1 MGSSLQTQKV
11 VQGLI
16 QGANQIRFSVMA
28 DAPPAEETPPEGEE
42 VVAADPEI
50 PPCADLTEC
59 QIKID
64 HFDKIH
70 ALSEEG
76 KIDGAPNYR
85 QVAGFPVFGCAQ
97 PTTAGLKTIIDKL
110 KPAEGVKSKLNYYN
124 MRQEPV
130 VYINGTPFAPR
141 ASDQLHEN
149 MVFEDPVPDLENL
162 ENHFLKVCS
171 ARLEA
176 SGNGALKTHKDV
188 GYTENPME
196 REDKEEDIKVE
207 SLTELKAILAELTAP
222 PPAPEPE
229 EPPPEV
235 PEGEEPPPPPPAPEP
250 DFLVNCIRVP
260 VVEEGAP
267 AESCFDIMLESLKD
281 EPASTQCVFSC
292 QMGRGRTTLGMV
304 VACLIKE
311 IQVRTELKKLMEDGL
326 VPQETVEGLIKQK
339 FEAPMPRLQDD
350 DDPFIKGEFDVIKE
364 LLEKMPEAVEGK
376 KKVDR
381 VIDICGTSPKGT
393 GLQNLRECIIETKW
407 KYDVAPEE
415 KQVVW
420 KRMILNFME
429 RYFYLIC
436 FGTYSLEVGASG
448 FQKSFTSWMDE
459 RPHLRTMIEE
469 GKDKLEWYRQV
480 DPAKLNTLK
489 DLINAPNYK
498 DNLATLIRTI
508 YEFAFLT
515 YADLPRGPIKNNSM
529 RKLAAK
535 TLMEI
540 LPTDIGQEIQK
551 KLDEHTASPDFITLI
566 GLVSYHDKNAE

>member
-1 MGSSLQTQKV
+1 M
-11 VQGLI
+11 
-16 QGANQIRFSVMA
+16 
-28 DAPPAEETPPEGEE
+28 AEEATGGEEEKKEEGENGEVPPEEEEE
-42 VVAADPEI
+42 VLP
-50 PPCADLTEC
+50 PPCLDLTDYLL
-59 QIKID
+59 KID
-64 HFDKIH
+64 HFDKMH
-70 ALSEEG
+70 VLKDEG
-76 KIDGAPNYR
+76 KIDGAPNFR
-85 QVAGFPVFGCAQ
+85 QVNGFPVYGTAQ
-97 PTTAGLKTIIDKL
+97 PSEAALKTILEKL
-110 KPAEGVKSKLNYYN
+110 HGAKEKSAEADQAVCHNVVWFN

-130 VYINGTPFAPR
+130 IYINGTPFAPR
-141 ASDQLHEN
+141 VPGSLHEN
-149 MVFEDPVPDLENL
+149 VELDSVMPTDDLVVL
-162 ENHFLKVCS
+162 SKHFVNILNERSAADGTLKV
-171 ARLEA
+171 
-176 SGNGALKTHKDV
+176 HKDV
-188 GYTENPME
+188 AFTENPME
-196 REDKEEDIKVE
+196 REDVEESVKVE
-207 SLTELKAILAELTAP
+207 SLLSLADLLKKLKS
-222 PPAPEPE
+222 
-229 EPPPEV
+229 
-235 PEGEEPPPPPPAPEP
+235 EGENGDHEC
-250 DFLVNCIRVP
+250 VIVP
-260 VVEEGAP
+260 VVEERAP
-267 AESCFDIMLESLKD
+267 DESCFDILVESLKN

-304 VACLIKE
+304 VTCLIKE
-311 IQVRTELKKLMEDGL
+311 IQVTSELRRMADIEL
-326 VPQETVEGLIKQK
+326 VSKDVIDSLIVQK
-339 FEAPMPRLQDD
+339 FEAPLPKNQDD

-364 LLEKMPEAVEGK
+364 LLEKVPEAVEGK
-376 KKVDR
+376 RKVDR
-381 VIDICGTSPKGT
+381 IIDICGPTPKGT

-436 FGTYSLEVGASG
+436 FATYSIEVGTKG
-448 FQKSFTSWMDE
+448 FQTSFKDWMNA

-540 LPTDIGQEIQK
+540 LPSDIGHDIQK
-551 KLDEHTASPDFITLI
+551 KLDEHAASPDFITLI
-566 GLVSYHDKNAE
+566 GLVSYHGKEE